1 MLHMLKGRRL
11 PCLKVVLSRCS
22 SELRSARHKTIAI
35 RREDASL
42 WERRA
47 PLAPHHVRALAKN
60 GVKVYV
66 QPSNRRA
73 YPIQAYVNAGAEV
86 REDISDV
93 PVIIG
98 VKQVPID
105 QLHPNKTY
113 VFFSHTIKA
122 QEANMPMLDV
132 ILERNIRLIDYERM
146 CDENG
151 SRVVA
156 FGKYAGKAGMI
167 NILHGLGL
175 RLLALGHHTPFMHI
189 GPAHNYRNSGMA
201 KQAVRDAGY
210 EIALAMMPRSIGPLT
225 FVFTGSG
232 NVSQGAQDIFESL
245 PCEWVD
251 PKDLREVSEQ
261 GAITKVYGAVVSRDD
276 HYRRIE
282 DDHYDPEECDQFP
295 ERYYSTFSKDIA
307 PYASVIV
314 NGIYWA
320 VNSPKLLTIPDAKRL
335 LQPTNTPWL
344 PSSAGAPS
352 LPHRLLAICDI
363 SADPGGSIEF
373 MNECTTI
380 DAPFCLY
387 DADQHKNTESFAG
400 PGVLVC
406 SIDNMPTQLPLEAT
420 DYFGKLLMPYINDI
434 ISSDATKPL
443 SQHRMS
449 PVVEGVR
456 IEVSRGRLLSLQCAN
471 APLPCRSMKKA
482 QSATAAKM
490 KKVLVLGAGYV
501 SAPLVEYLTRD
512 DSVHVVI
519 GTAFQKEGEA
529 LAIKTPNT
537 ESVVV
542 DVTTT
547 PDAIQNLIKDAD
559 LVVSLL
565 PYPLHP
571 TIAQYCIAHKT
582 NMVTASYLTPEMK
595 ELHTAAADAN
605 ITVMNEVGLDPGIDH
620 LLAMECFD
628 EVRRKGGKVVSFVS
642 YCGGLP
648 APEHANNPLRY
659 KISWNPRSAF
669 VNCMGSAR
677 YLENG
682 KVSDRI
688 INYIFFL
695 CFVLQVQT
703 KYSGFNLEFTK
714 PTSFVITTLCLC
726 EVYTTHL
733 SVQGDCFPSI
743 FTHATRPFFQG
754 FSSAM
759 KGLQLLGLLSS
770 EPHPSLHPKGPE
782 ITWRQFM
789 TTLMGQPD
797 NLLTSNIKNLI
808 YDRVDKCDFRT
819 KAIEDLGLLDD
830 VQLEKKNT
838 PLDTLIFHLSNKLAY
853 EPGERDLVI
862 MRHDIGI
869 QWHDEKRAMRHVD
882 MVTYGDPNGYSAM
895 AKTVGYPAAI
905 AAKMIL
911 QGEIQGKGM
920 VLPFAQE
927 IYGPML
933 QRLKNEGIRC
943 SETTTKNYP

>member
-73 YPIQAYVNAGAEV
+73 YPIQARSCLQRLLNATAFAYVNAGAEV

-210 EIALAMMPRSIGPLT
+210 EIALGMMPRSIGPLT

-251 PKDLREVSEQ
+251 PRDLREVCEQ
-261 GAITKVYGAVVSRDD
+261 GAISKVYGAVVSRDD

-434 ISSDATKPL
+434 IASDATKPL

-449 PVVEGVR
+449 SVVEGAVIASNGKLTPSYEY
-456 IEVSRGRLLSLQCAN
+456 IEDLRNTS
-471 APLPCRSMKKA
+471 RSMKKA

-542 DVTTT
+542 DVTKT

-595 ELHTAAADAN
+595 ELHSAAADAN

-669 VNCMGSAR
+669 VNCMGPAR

-682 KVSDRI
+682 KEVEIPPGSLLD
-688 INYIFFL
+688 NAGSVPFL
-695 CFVLQVQT
+695 P
-703 KYSGFNLEFTK
+703 GFNLEGY
-714 PTSFVITTLCLC
+714 PNRDS
-726 EVYTTHL
+726 
-733 SVQGDCFPSI
+733 
-743 FTHATRPFFQG
+743 
-754 FSSAM
+754 
-759 KGLQLLGLLSS
+759 
-770 EPHPSLHPKGPE
+770 
-782 ITWRQFM
+782 
-789 TTLMGQPD
+789 
-797 NLLTSNIKNLI
+797 LI
-808 YDRVDKCDFRT
+808 YKNTYGIGNAHTVLRGTLRYKRTRGVTNQYTCVDLCPRSRPVTWTFITVTLLWAVVNIFLRN
-819 KAIEDLGLLDD
+819 LGLLDD
-830 VQLEKKNT
+830 TPVEKKNT
-838 PLDTLIFHLSNKLAY
+838 PLDTLIFHLSNRLAY

-869 QWHDEKRAMRHVD
+869 QWHDEKKASIPEHVD

>member
-11 PCLKVVLSRCS
+11 PCLKAVLSRCS

-47 PLAPHHVRALAKN
+47 PLAPHHVRALAKS

-251 PKDLREVSEQ
+251 PKDLREVCEQ

-344 PSSAGAPS
+344 PSSAGGPS

-434 ISSDATKPL
+434 MASDATKPL

-449 PVVEGVR
+449 PVVEGAVIASNGKLTPSYEY
-456 IEVSRGRLLSLQCAN
+456 IEDLRNTS
-471 APLPCRSMKKA
+471 RSMKKA

-529 LAIKTPNT
+529 LAIKSPNT

-542 DVTTT
+542 DVTKT

-595 ELHTAAADAN
+595 ELHSAAADAN

-628 EVRRKGGKVVSFVS
+628 EVRRKGGKVLSFVS

-669 VNCMGSAR
+669 VNCMGPAR

-682 KVSDRI
+682 KEVEIAPGSLLDSAQRVP
-688 INYIFFL
+688 FL
-695 CFVLQVQT
+695 P
-703 KYSGFNLEFTK
+703 GFNLEGYPNRDSLVYKNTYGINNAH
-714 PTSFVITTLCLC
+714 TVLRGTLR
-726 EVYTTHL
+726 YK
-733 SVQGDCFPSI
+733 
-743 FTHATRPFFQG
+743 G

-759 KGLQLLGLLSS
+759 KGLQLLGLLGT
-770 EPHPSLHPKGPE
+770 EPHPSLHPRGPE
-782 ITWRQFM
+782 ITWRLFM

-808 YDRVDKCDFRT
+808 YDRVDKCEFRT

-830 VQLEKKNT
+830 IPVEKKNT
-838 PLDTLIFHLSNKLAY
+838 PLDTLIFHLSNRLAY
-853 EPGERDLVI
+853 EPGERDIVI

-869 QWHDEKRAMRHVD
+869 QWHDEKKEMRHVD

-911 QGEIQGKGM
+911 QGEIQAKGM

-927 IYGPML
+927 IYGPMI
-933 QRLKNEGIRC
+933 QRLKNEGIRS

>member
-251 PKDLREVSEQ
+251 PKDLREVCEQ

-434 ISSDATKPL
+434 IDSDATKPL

-449 PVVEGVR
+449 PVVEGAVIASNGKLTPSYEY
-456 IEVSRGRLLSLQCAN
+456 IEDLRNTS
-471 APLPCRSMKKA
+471 RSMKKA

-542 DVTTT
+542 DVTKT

-571 TIAQYCIAHKT
+571 TIAQYCITHKT

-595 ELHTAAADAN
+595 ELHSAAADAN

-669 VNCMGSAR
+669 VNCLGPAR

-682 KVSDRI
+682 KEVEIPAGSLLDNARSVP
-688 INYIFFL
+688 FL
-695 CFVLQVQT
+695 P
-703 KYSGFNLEFTK
+703 GFNLEGYPNRDSLIYKSTYGIANAH
-714 PTSFVITTLCLC
+714 TVLRGTLR
-726 EVYTTHL
+726 YK
-733 SVQGDCFPSI
+733 
-743 FTHATRPFFQG
+743 G

-759 KGLQLLGLLSS
+759 KGLQLLGLLGS
-770 EPHPSLHPKGPE
+770 EPHPSLHPRGPE

-808 YDRVDKCDFRT
+808 YDRVDKCEFRT

-830 VQLEKKNT
+830 IPVEKKNT
-838 PLDTLIFHLSNKLAY
+838 PLDTLIFHLSNRLAY

-869 QWHDEKRAMRHVD
+869 QWHDEKKEMRHVD

-927 IYGPML
+927 IYGPMI

>member
-1 MLHMLKGRRL
+1 M
-11 PCLKVVLSRCS
+11 
-22 SELRSARHKTIAI
+22 A
-35 RREDASL
+35 
-42 WERRA
+42 
-47 PLAPHHVRALAKN
+47 
-60 GVKVYV
+60 
-66 QPSNRRA
+66 
-73 YPIQAYVNAGAEV
+73 QA
-86 REDISDV
+86 
-93 PVIIG
+93 
-98 VKQVPID
+98 
-105 QLHPNKTY
+105 
-113 VFFSHTIKA
+113 F
-122 QEANMPMLDV
+122 
-132 ILERNIRLIDYERM
+132 
-146 CDENG
+146 
-151 SRVVA
+151 
-156 FGKYAGKAGMI
+156 
-167 NILHGLGL
+167 
-175 RLLALGHHTPFMHI
+175 
-189 GPAHNYRNSGMA
+189 
-201 KQAVRDAGY
+201 
-210 EIALAMMPRSIGPLT
+210 
-225 FVFTGSG
+225 
-232 NVSQGAQDIFESL
+232 
-245 PCEWVD
+245 
-251 PKDLREVSEQ
+251 
-261 GAITKVYGAVVSRDD
+261 
-276 HYRRIE
+276 
-282 DDHYDPEECDQFP
+282 
-295 ERYYSTFSKDIA
+295 IA

-434 ISSDATKPL
+434 IESDATKPL

-449 PVVEGVR
+449 SVVEGAVIASNGKLTPSYEY
-456 IEVSRGRLLSLQCAN
+456 IEDLRNTS
-471 APLPCRSMKKA
+471 RSMMKA

-542 DVTTT
+542 DVTKT
-547 PDAIQNLIKDAD
+547 PDGIQNLIKDAD

-595 ELHTAAADAN
+595 ELHSAAADAN

-669 VNCMGSAR
+669 VNCMGPAR

-682 KVSDRI
+682 KEVEIPAGSLLD
-688 INYIFFL
+688 NAGSVPFL
-695 CFVLQVQT
+695 P
-703 KYSGFNLEFTK
+703 GFNLEGYPNRDSLIYKSTYGISNAH
-714 PTSFVITTLCLC
+714 TVLRGTLR
-726 EVYTTHL
+726 YK
-733 SVQGDCFPSI
+733 
-743 FTHATRPFFQG
+743 G

-759 KGLQLLGLLSS
+759 KGLQLLGLLGSD
-770 EPHPSLHPKGPE
+770 PHPSLHPRGPE

-830 VQLEKKNT
+830 IPVEKKNT
-838 PLDTLIFHLSNKLAY
+838 PLDTLIFHLSNRLAY

-869 QWHDEKRAMRHVD
+869 QWHDEKKEMRHVD

>member
-11 PCLKVVLSRCS
+11 PCLKAVLSRCS

-47 PLAPHHVRALAKN
+47 PLAPHHVRALAKS

-251 PKDLREVSEQ
+251 PKDLREVCEQ

-344 PSSAGAPS
+344 PSSAGGPS

-387 DADQHKNTESFAG
+387 DADQHKNTESLRPKSCFAG

-434 ISSDATKPL
+434 MASDATKPL

-449 PVVEGVR
+449 PVVEGAVIASNGKLTPSYEY
-456 IEVSRGRLLSLQCAN
+456 IEDLRNTS
-471 APLPCRSMKKA
+471 RSMKKA

-529 LAIKTPNT
+529 LAIKSPNT

-542 DVTTT
+542 DVTKT

-595 ELHTAAADAN
+595 ELHSAAADAN

-628 EVRRKGGKVVSFVS
+628 EVRRKGGKVLSFVS

-669 VNCMGSAR
+669 VNCMGPAR

-682 KVSDRI
+682 KEVEIAPGSLLDSAQRVP
-688 INYIFFL
+688 FL
-695 CFVLQVQT
+695 P
-703 KYSGFNLEFTK
+703 GFNLEGYPNRDSLVYKNTYGINNAH
-714 PTSFVITTLCLC
+714 TVLRGTLR
-726 EVYTTHL
+726 YK
-733 SVQGDCFPSI
+733 
-743 FTHATRPFFQG
+743 G

-759 KGLQLLGLLSS
+759 KGLQLLGLLGT
-770 EPHPSLHPKGPE
+770 EPHPSLHPRGPE
-782 ITWRQFM
+782 ITWRLFM

-808 YDRVDKCDFRT
+808 YDRVDKCEFRT

-830 VQLEKKNT
+830 IPVEKKNT
-838 PLDTLIFHLSNKLAY
+838 PLDTLIFHLSNRLAY
-853 EPGERDLVI
+853 EPGERDIVI

-869 QWHDEKRAMRHVD
+869 QWHDEKKEMRHVD

-911 QGEIQGKGM
+911 QGEIQAKGM

-927 IYGPML
+927 IYGPMI
-933 QRLKNEGIRC
+933 QRLKNEGIRS

>member
-11 PCLKVVLSRCS
+11 PCLKAVLSRCS

-47 PLAPHHVRALAKN
+47 PLAPHHVRALAKS

-251 PKDLREVSEQ
+251 PRDLREVCEQ

-344 PSSAGAPS
+344 PSSAGGPS

-434 ISSDATKPL
+434 MASDATKPL

-449 PVVEGVR
+449 PVVEGAVIASNGKLTPNYEY
-456 IEVSRGRLLSLQCAN
+456 IEDLRNTS
-471 APLPCRSMKKA
+471 RSMKKA

-512 DSVHVVI
+512 DSVHVVV

-529 LAIKTPNT
+529 LAIKSPNT

-542 DVTTT
+542 DVTKT

-595 ELHTAAADAN
+595 ELHSAAADAN

-628 EVRRKGGKVVSFVS
+628 EVRRKGGKVLSFVS

-669 VNCMGSAR
+669 VNCMGPAR

-682 KVSDRI
+682 KEVEIAPGSLLDNAQRVP
-688 INYIFFL
+688 FL
-695 CFVLQVQT
+695 P
-703 KYSGFNLEFTK
+703 GFNLEGYPNRDSLVYKNTYGINNAH
-714 PTSFVITTLCLC
+714 TVLRGTLR
-726 EVYTTHL
+726 YK
-733 SVQGDCFPSI
+733 
-743 FTHATRPFFQG
+743 G

-759 KGLQLLGLLSS
+759 KGLQLLGLLST
-770 EPHPSLHPKGPE
+770 EPHPSLHPRGPE
-782 ITWRQFM
+782 ITWRLFM

-808 YDRVDKCDFRT
+808 YDRVDKCEFRT

-830 VQLEKKNT
+830 IPVEKKNT
-838 PLDTLIFHLSNKLAY
+838 PLDTLMFHLSNRLAY
-853 EPGERDLVI
+853 EPGERDIVI

-869 QWHDEKRAMRHVD
+869 QWHDEKKEMRHVD

-911 QGEIQGKGM
+911 QEAKVHAALGQLWRLTSPSATGLGGHRTHRC
-920 VLPFAQE
+920 P
-927 IYGPML
+927 L
-933 QRLKNEGIRC
+933 QLR
-943 SETTTKNYP
+943 

>member
-11 PCLKVVLSRCS
+11 PCLKAVLSRCS

-47 PLAPHHVRALAKN
+47 PLAPHHVRALAKS

-251 PKDLREVSEQ
+251 PRDLREVCEQ

-344 PSSAGAPS
+344 PSSAGGPS

-434 ISSDATKPL
+434 MASDATKPL

-449 PVVEGVR
+449 PVVEGAVIASNGKLTPNYEY
-456 IEVSRGRLLSLQCAN
+456 IEDLRNTS
-471 APLPCRSMKKA
+471 RSMKKA

-512 DSVHVVI
+512 DSVHVVV

-529 LAIKTPNT
+529 LAIKSPNT

-542 DVTTT
+542 DVTKT

-595 ELHTAAADAN
+595 ELHSAAADAN

-628 EVRRKGGKVVSFVS
+628 EVRRKGGKVLSFVS

-669 VNCMGSAR
+669 VNCMGPAR

-682 KVSDRI
+682 KEVEIAPGSLLDNAQRVP
-688 INYIFFL
+688 FL
-695 CFVLQVQT
+695 P
-703 KYSGFNLEFTK
+703 GFNLEGYPNRDSLVYKNTYGINNAH
-714 PTSFVITTLCLC
+714 TVLRGTLR
-726 EVYTTHL
+726 YK
-733 SVQGDCFPSI
+733 
-743 FTHATRPFFQG
+743 G

-759 KGLQLLGLLSS
+759 KGLQLLGLLST
-770 EPHPSLHPKGPE
+770 EPHPSLHPRGPE
-782 ITWRQFM
+782 ITWRLFM

-808 YDRVDKCDFRT
+808 YDRVDKCEFRT

-830 VQLEKKNT
+830 IPVEKKNT
-838 PLDTLIFHLSNKLAY
+838 PLDTLMFHLSNRLAY
-853 EPGERDLVI
+853 EPGERDIVI

-869 QWHDEKRAMRHVD
+869 QWHDEKKEMRHVD

-911 QGEIQGKGM
+911 QGEIQAKGM

-927 IYGPML
+927 IYGPMI
-933 QRLKNEGIRC
+933 QRLKNEGIRS

>member
-11 PCLKVVLSRCS
+11 PCLKAVLSRCS

-47 PLAPHHVRALAKN
+47 PLAPHHVRALAKS

-251 PKDLREVSEQ
+251 PRDLREVCEQ
-261 GAITKVYGAVVSRDD
+261 GTITKVYGAVVSRDD

-344 PSSAGAPS
+344 PSSAGGPS

-434 ISSDATKPL
+434 MASDATKPL

-449 PVVEGVR
+449 PVVEGAVIASNGKLTPNYEY
-456 IEVSRGRLLSLQCAN
+456 IEDLRNTS
-471 APLPCRSMKKA
+471 RSMKKA

-529 LAIKTPNT
+529 LAIKSPNT

-542 DVTTT
+542 DVTKT

-571 TIAQYCIAHKT
+571 TIAEYCIAHKT

-595 ELHTAAADAN
+595 ELHSAAADAN

-669 VNCMGSAR
+669 VNCMGPAR

-682 KVSDRI
+682 KEVEIAPGSLLDNAQRVP
-688 INYIFFL
+688 FL
-695 CFVLQVQT
+695 P
-703 KYSGFNLEFTK
+703 GFNLEGYPNRDSLVYKNTYGINNAH
-714 PTSFVITTLCLC
+714 TVLRGTLR
-726 EVYTTHL
+726 YK
-733 SVQGDCFPSI
+733 
-743 FTHATRPFFQG
+743 G

-759 KGLQLLGLLSS
+759 KGLQLLGLLGT
-770 EPHPSLHPKGPE
+770 EPHPSLHPRGPE
-782 ITWRQFM
+782 ITWRLFM

-808 YDRVDKCDFRT
+808 YDRVDKCEFRT

-830 VQLEKKNT
+830 IPVEKKNT
-838 PLDTLIFHLSNKLAY
+838 PLDTLIFHLSNRLAY
-853 EPGERDLVI
+853 EPGERDIVI

-869 QWHDEKRAMRHVD
+869 QWHDEKKEMRHVD

-911 QGEIQGKGM
+911 QGEIQAKGM

-927 IYGPML
+927 IYGPMI
-933 QRLKNEGIRC
+933 QRLKNEGIRS